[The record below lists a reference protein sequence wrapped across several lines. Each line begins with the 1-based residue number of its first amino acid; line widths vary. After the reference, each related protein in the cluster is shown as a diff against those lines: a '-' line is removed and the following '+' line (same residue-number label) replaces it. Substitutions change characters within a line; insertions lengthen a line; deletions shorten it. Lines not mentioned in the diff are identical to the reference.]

1 MKAIKKVTDNLSLIS
16 DLESAEKLFEEI
28 SQDMGLH
35 FNISDKQLK
44 SGLGCVIQS
53 DFCDVMNVLEAAG
66 LSSSDVLARK
76 MIENALEIEGVDVVS
91 DRTSTVA
98 SGLGAQ
104 VDLAGSAP
112 PGVASGEGPGVRV
125 SRAGEGR
132 DIRPGTA
139 VGSSSAQFLGFSG
152 GNRPNPAPQGVVVDG
167 NDGRGN
173 VDDGRS

>member
-1 MKAIKKVTDNLSLIS
+1 MSKTVMVMAMVLSTIRFDGRPIKPGTD
-16 DLESAEKLFEEI
+16 DEA
-28 SQDMGLH
+28 
-35 FNISDKQLK
+35 
-44 SGLGCVIQS
+44 V
-53 DFCDVMNVLEAAG
+53 VLEMPQ
-66 LSSSDVLARK
+66 DVFDELEA
-76 MIENALEIEGVDVVS
+76 IGAVAEVVEIEGVDVVS

-167 NDGRGN
+167 NDRRRGN
-173 VDDGRS
+173 VDGGRS